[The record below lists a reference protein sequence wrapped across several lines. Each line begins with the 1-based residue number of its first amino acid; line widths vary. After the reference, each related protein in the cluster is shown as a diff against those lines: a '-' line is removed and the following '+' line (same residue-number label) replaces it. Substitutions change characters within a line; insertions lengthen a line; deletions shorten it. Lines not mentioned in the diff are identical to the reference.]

1 MKGTAYKLTE
11 WNRGKYLHDLGVGND
26 LNKNKKASAVKEK
39 TDNLN
44 YMNMKNVFTDS
55 IKRMKTSSTEVE
67 KICATHVTTN
77 GYRYRI

>member
-1 MKGTAYKLTE
+1 M
-11 WNRGKYLHDLGVGND
+11 
-26 LNKNKKASAVKEK
+26 NKNKKASAVKEK